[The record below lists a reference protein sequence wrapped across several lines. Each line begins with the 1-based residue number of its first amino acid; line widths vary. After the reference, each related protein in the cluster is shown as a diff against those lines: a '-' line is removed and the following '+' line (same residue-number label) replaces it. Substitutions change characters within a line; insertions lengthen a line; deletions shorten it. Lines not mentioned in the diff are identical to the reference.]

1 MIEEEQ
7 FLAKLW
13 ETFQVEAEE
22 HLQAIADALLRLE
35 QSPPP
40 AETASLVEQ
49 AFREMHSLK
58 GAARAVNLG
67 EAATLCQS
75 METTLADWKKGR
87 LSPEPSLFDQL
98 HRGLDQV
105 RALLTIAPTVI
116 APTVRE
122 PAPMI
127 EPEEQTPVFPPDQ
140 STPINREGPLP
151 PGLLNAVHGPI
162 SRVPGQRD
170 LGPQTNEAPLF
181 HAPSFSET
189 IRVSAT
195 KLDQLLLEAEELL
208 SAKLAW
214 SQRTGDLREIL
225 VLLEQW
231 RKEQRAS
238 SLVCPASQ
246 ETLHRNAGSPAT
258 SKSGSLRE
266 WDQNVQATLAS
277 RLASLELAMQ
287 EDVRF
292 LSGMVDQLLEEAKK
306 LLLLPSATL
315 LSIFPKLVR
324 DLSREQKKEV
334 ELRIQGGEVE
344 IDKRILEEIKDPLIH
359 LLRNAIDHG
368 VELPESRIA
377 AGKPSTGTIRLHV
390 TQVGNKVEV
399 LVADDGAGIDPRQVL
414 ASAVSHGLLGE
425 EESQTLSEREA
436 MELVFR
442 SDVSTKERVT
452 EISGRGLGL
461 AIVRE
466 GAEKLGGQASVESK
480 LGQGSSFRLLLPIT
494 LARFRGVLVS
504 ADGRMLVIPTAYVE
518 RVLRVRQEEVH
529 KVEGK
534 EMLALGEE
542 PLALVR
548 LADVLEF
555 VSTVPETV
563 PAAIFPVL
571 ILTAAGERIAFQV
584 DQVHSEQEVLVKS
597 LGKQLARVRNVAGAT
612 VLGTGRIAPILNV
625 PDLLKSARITL
636 PRAVALPGAIELPR
650 AKMAGTAPRQE
661 PVATKRRRA
670 SILVVEDSITSR
682 MLLKN
687 ILEAAGYSVRT
698 AVDGMDGWT
707 ALKSEPSDLVVS
719 DVDMPR
725 MDGFALTQAIRG
737 DPKVSNLPVVLVT
750 GKETRE
756 DRERGIDAGA
766 NAYIIKSSFDQG
778 NLLEVIRG
786 LL

>member
-1 MIEEEQ
+1 MPGEEE
-7 FLAKLW
+7 FLAKLR

-22 HLQAIADALLRLE
+22 HLQAITDALLRLE
-35 QSPPP
+35 QGHPP

-67 EAATLCQS
+67 EVATLCQS
-75 METTLADWKKGR
+75 METTLAAWKKGE
-87 LSPEPSLFDQL
+87 LTPEPSLFDQL

-105 RALLTIAPTVI
+105 RALLAIAP
-116 APTVRE
+116 PVRE
-122 PAPMI
+122 PAPTI
-127 EPEEQTPVFPPDQ
+127 EPEEETSFFPPDQ
-140 STPINREGPLP
+140 SIPISREAP
-151 PGLLNAVHGPI
+151 PPPSQLNAVNGP
-162 SRVPGQRD
+162 RFPVPGQED
-170 LGPQTNEAPLF
+170 LGPQTKAATLF
-181 HAPSFSET
+181 HAPSSSLT

-238 SLVCPASQ
+238 SPVYPSSPK
-246 ETLHRNAGSPAT
+246 TLHRITDSPVKN
-258 SKSGSLRE
+258 KSDSLRE

-306 LLLLPSATL
+306 LLLLPCATL

-368 VELPESRIA
+368 IERPESRIA

-414 ASAVSHGLLGE
+414 TSAVSHGLLGE
-425 EESQTLSEREA
+425 EESQALSQREA
-436 MELVFR
+436 MALVFR

-466 GAEKLGGQASVESK
+466 KAEKLGGQASVESR

-504 ADGRMLVIPTAYVE
+504 SDGRMLVIPTAHVE
-518 RVLRVRQEEVH
+518 RVLRVHQEEVR

-534 EMLALGEE
+534 EMLALGGE

-548 LADVLEF
+548 LGEVLGF
-555 VSTVPETV
+555 LSAVPRTV

-584 DQVHSEQEVLVKS
+584 DQIHSEQEVLVKS

-625 PDLLKSARITL
+625 SDLLKSAKKT
-636 PRAVALPGAIELPR
+636 AGA
-650 AKMAGTAPRQE
+650 APRLE

-670 SILVVEDSITSR
+670 SILVVEDSVTSR

-707 ALKSEPSDLVVS
+707 TLKSEPSDLVVS

>member
-1 MIEEEQ
+1 MTGEEE
-7 FLAKLW
+7 FLAKLR

-22 HLQAIADALLRLE
+22 HLQAITAALLRLE
-35 QSPPP
+35 QDPPSLD
-40 AETASLVEQ
+40 TAFLVEQ

-75 METTLADWKKGR
+75 METTLSSWKKGE

-105 RALLTIAPTVI
+105 RSLLAIAPSAREPVPAI
-116 APTVRE
+116 VRE
-122 PAPMI
+122 EKIVSISRKESSAA
-127 EPEEQTPVFPPDQ
+127 
-140 STPINREGPLP
+140 NRETP
-151 PGLLNAVHGPI
+151 PTGSPFKPAAG
-162 SRVPGQRD
+162 
-170 LGPQTNEAPLF
+170 EAPIY

-189 IRVSAT
+189 IRVSAA

-214 SQRTGDLREIL
+214 SQRTGELREIL
-225 VLLEQW
+225 VLLEQY
-231 RKEQRAS
+231 RKEQRVS
-238 SLVCPASQ
+238 SPHHPTSP
-246 ETLHRNAGSPAT
+246 ETLRWTTETPAT
-258 SKSGSLRE
+258 KQLPAGCS
-266 WDQNVQATLAS
+266 DTLAS
-277 RLASLELAMQ
+277 RLSSLELAMQ
-287 EDVRF
+287 EDTRS
-292 LSGMVDQLLEEAKK
+292 LAGMVDQLLEEAKK

-315 LSIFPKLVR
+315 LSLFPKLVR

-334 ELRIQGGEVE
+334 ELRIQGGEIE

-368 VELPESRIA
+368 IERPESRIA
-377 AGKPSTGTIRLHV
+377 AGKPPAGTIHLQV

-399 LVADDGAGIDPRQVL
+399 LVADDGAGIDPHQVL
-414 ASAVSHGLLGE
+414 TSAVSCGLLGE
-425 EESQTLSEREA
+425 AESLALTEKEA
-436 MELVFR
+436 LALVFR
-442 SDVSTKERVT
+442 SDLSTATRVT

-466 GAEKLGGQASVESK
+466 KAEKLGGQASVESR

-504 ADGRMLVIPTAYVE
+504 AGGRMLVIPTAHVE
-518 RVLRVRQEEVH
+518 RVLRVRQDEVR

-534 EMLALGEE
+534 EMLALGGE
-542 PLALVR
+542 PLALVH
-548 LADVLEF
+548 LADVLELPAN
-555 VSTVPETV
+555 SAKAP
-563 PAAIFPVL
+563 PAASFPVL
-571 ILTAAGERIAFQV
+571 ILTAAGQRIAFQV

-612 VLGTGRIAPILNV
+612 VLGTGRVAPILNV

-636 PRAVALPGAIELPR
+636 PRAIELPGAE
-650 AKMAGTAPRQE
+650 MAGASPRLE

-725 MDGFALTQAIRG
+725 MDGFALTQAIRS

-766 NAYIIKSSFDQG
+766 NAYIVKSSFDQG